1 MHDNQFFRDGFRGCS
16 ISLVSILLAICAMV
30 LSTNYHY
37 LESPACGKMLGA
49 GFPSI
54 VVCDTFTGS
63 SPLGEL
69 GQIDYV
75 DVFYGGGI
83 RPEGF
88 LLDFLFYLIPILIIW
103 FIVSSIFH
111 KGVSDSA
118 LWWTTFIVSGFIAG
132 FLFAFLIIYSSQSYD
147 KNFTYLNTPVS
158 IIPSPTPLGTIPA
171 LITPRATPG
180 P

>member
-1 MHDNQFFRDGFRGCS
+1 
-16 ISLVSILLAICAMV
+16 
-30 LSTNYHY
+30 
-37 LESPACGKMLGA
+37 MLGA

-88 LLDFLFYLIPILIIW
+88 LLDFLF
-103 FIVSSIFH
+103 
-111 KGVSDSA
+111 
-118 LWWTTFIVSGFIAG
+118 
-132 FLFAFLIIYSSQSYD
+132 
-147 KNFTYLNTPVS
+147 
-158 IIPSPTPLGTIPA
+158 
-171 LITPRATPG
+171 
-180 P
+180 